1 MFGLEQPDQKS
12 LLPFVAWFLLSTL
25 GKAIASLSSTDIAK
39 PGSQGGTNFFCCCLK
54 IRGKMPPILLFL
66 LQASFKKIFSILW
79 FSKVSS
85 GEKGCEF
92 INGLNYFNTTS
103 LPKEDGHTFFPVP
116 AVGLGCTKNWFTAG
130 SVSRTSSPTRYRST
144 KDRETTRSWG
154 GQNYPLYQQPGLK
167 KALLTVEFQGR
178 RSTSDVCLVKVPKSV
193 RVEHK
198 GLVRNDHE
206 EYADKSSCSTWK
218 IKSIR
223 KWLPQSL
230 HCFQR

>member
-103 LPKEDGHTFFPVP
+103 LPKEDGHTFFLPCSCSRI
-116 AVGLGCTKNWFTAG
+116 GLHKKLIYSW
-130 SVSRTSSPTRYRST
+130 VS
-144 KDRETTRSWG
+144 E
-154 GQNYPLYQQPGLK
+154 QNQ
-167 KALLTVEFQGR
+167 LTH
-178 RSTSDVCLVKVPKSV
+178 KVQK
-193 RVEHK
+193 HK
-198 GLVRNDHE
+198 GQRNH
-206 EYADKSSCSTWK
+206 T
-218 IKSIR
+218 
-223 KWLPQSL
+223 
-230 HCFQR
+230 